1 MLFKNYKYLKQRNIN
16 FNILLMEEKDMNLP
30 NPRYLKHRPV
40 VLLPYA
46 EHDGDDAGNT
56 DCKWI
61 SIGFAQWDDQQ
72 TTLSVKTLRHT
83 GERWSR
89 QSEELPLHRCLDA
102 ALLIAATVA
111 QAAEGARDV
120 SLDAGVLENQQQP
133 IELPIETQGRLDR
146 NEFET
151 KLRGALLLR
160 RLKKLTDTLI
170 ALRAR
175 GVLNE
180 IEE

>member
-1 MLFKNYKYLKQRNIN
+1 MT
-16 FNILLMEEKDMNLP
+16 MNVP
-30 NPRYLKHRPV
+30 NPRDLKHRPV

-46 EHDGDDAGNT
+46 EHDGDYEGDT
-56 DCKWI
+56 DCQWI
-61 SIGFAQWDDQQ
+61 SIGWAQWNQR
-72 TTLSVKTLRHT
+72 TLSVKTLRHT
-83 GERWSR
+83 GARWSR

-111 QAAEGARDV
+111 QAAEGAQDV

-133 IELPIETQGRLDR
+133 IDLQIETQGRLDR

-160 RLKKLTDTLI
+160 RLNQLTDTLI
-170 ALRAR
+170 ALRAG

>member
-1 MLFKNYKYLKQRNIN
+1 
-16 FNILLMEEKDMNLP
+16 MNLP

-46 EHDGDDAGNT
+46 EHDGDYAGDT

-61 SIGFAQWDDQQ
+61 SIGWAQWDQQ

-111 QAAEGARDV
+111 QATEGARDV
-120 SLDAGVLENQQQP
+120 SLGVGVLENQTQP

-146 NEFET
+146 SEFDN
-151 KLRGALLLR
+151 KLIGDLLLR
-160 RLKKLTDTLI
+160 RLSKLTDTLI
-170 ALRAR
+170 SLRQT
-175 GVLNE
+175 GVLDE
-180 IEE
+180 VEK

>member
-1 MLFKNYKYLKQRNIN
+1 
-16 FNILLMEEKDMNLP
+16 MNLP

-46 EHDGDDAGNT
+46 EHDRDYAGNT

-61 SIGFAQWDDQQ
+61 SIGWAQWNQR
-72 TTLSVKTLRHT
+72 TLSVKTLRYT
-83 GERWSR
+83 GTRWSR

-120 SLDAGVLENQQQP
+120 RLDAGVLENQHQP

-146 NEFET
+146 DEFES
-151 KLRGALLLR
+151 KLISDDLLLR
-160 RLKKLTDTLI
+160 RLSKLTDTLI
-170 ALRAR
+170 SLRQT
-175 GVLNE
+175 GVLDE
-180 IEE
+180 IEK

>member
-1 MLFKNYKYLKQRNIN
+1 MPNG
-16 FNILLMEEKDMNLP
+16 P
-30 NPRYLKHRPV
+30 NPRDLKHRPI

-46 EHDGDDAGNT
+46 EHDGDYAGDT
-56 DCKWI
+56 DCKWM
-61 SIGFAQWDDQQ
+61 SIGWAQWNQR
-72 TTLSVKTLRHT
+72 TLSVKTLRHT

-120 SLDAGVLENQQQP
+120 RLDVGVLENQHQP

-146 NEFET
+146 DEFEN
-151 KLRGALLLR
+151 KLIGDLLLR
-160 RLKKLTDTLI
+160 RLSKLTDTLI
-170 ALRAR
+170 SLRQT
-175 GVLNE
+175 GVLDE
-180 IEE
+180 VEK

>member
-1 MLFKNYKYLKQRNIN
+1 M
-16 FNILLMEEKDMNLP
+16 MDLP

-46 EHDGDDAGNT
+46 EHDGDYAGDT

-61 SIGFAQWDDQQ
+61 SIGFAQWDQQ

-120 SLDAGVLENQQQP
+120 RLDVGLLENQHQP

-146 NEFET
+146 DEFET
-151 KLRGALLLR
+151 KLIGGLLLR
-160 RLKKLTDTLI
+160 RLSKLTDTLI
-170 ALRAR
+170 LLRQT
-175 GVLNE
+175 GVLDE
-180 IEE
+180 VEK

>member
-1 MLFKNYKYLKQRNIN
+1 M
-16 FNILLMEEKDMNLP
+16 DLP

-46 EHDGDDAGNT
+46 EHDGDYAGDT

-61 SIGFAQWDDQQ
+61 SLGWAQWDQQ
-72 TTLSVKTLRHT
+72 TTLSVKTLRIPANV
-83 GERWSR
+83 WSR

-102 ALLIAATVA
+102 ALLIATTVA

-120 SLDAGVLENQQQP
+120 SLGVGVLENQTQP

-146 NEFET
+146 SEFEN
-151 KLRGALLLR
+151 KLIGDLLLR
-160 RLKKLTDTLI
+160 RLSKLTDTLI
-170 ALRAR
+170 SLRQT
-175 GVLNE
+175 GVLDE
-180 IEE
+180 VEK

>member
-1 MLFKNYKYLKQRNIN
+1 MDEL
-16 FNILLMEEKDMNLP
+16 

-46 EHDGDDAGNT
+46 EHDGDDAGDT
-56 DCKWI
+56 DCKWL
-61 SIGFAQWDDQQ
+61 SIGWAQWNSR
-72 TTLSVKTLRHT
+72 TLSVKTLRHT

-120 SLDAGVLENQQQP
+120 SLDVGVLENQHQP

-146 NEFET
+146 DEFKN
-151 KLRGALLLR
+151 KLIGDLLLR
-160 RLKKLTDTLI
+160 RLSKLTDTLI
-170 ALRAR
+170 SLRQA
-175 GVLNE
+175 GVLDE
-180 IEE
+180 IEK

>member
-1 MLFKNYKYLKQRNIN
+1 
-16 FNILLMEEKDMNLP
+16 MNLP
-30 NPRYLKHRPV
+30 DPRNLKHRPV

-46 EHDGDDAGNT
+46 KYDGDYAEDDT

-61 SIGFAQWDDQQ
+61 SIGWAQWNPH
-72 TTLSVKTLRHT
+72 TLSVKTLRHT
-83 GERWSR
+83 NERWSR

-133 IELPIETQGRLDR
+133 IDLPIETQGRLDR
-146 NEFET
+146 DEFEN
-151 KLRGALLLR
+151 KLIGDLLLR
-160 RLKKLTDTLI
+160 RLSKLTDTLI
-170 ALRAR
+170 SLRQT
-175 GVLNE
+175 GVLDE
-180 IEE
+180 VEK

>member
-1 MLFKNYKYLKQRNIN
+1 M
-16 FNILLMEEKDMNLP
+16 DVP

-46 EHDGDDAGNT
+46 EHDGDYAGDT

-61 SIGFAQWDDQQ
+61 SIGWAQWNPHN
-72 TTLSVKTLRHT
+72 TLSVKTLRHT

-120 SLDAGVLENQQQP
+120 RLDVGALENQHQP
-133 IELPIETQGRLDR
+133 IDLPIEAQGHLDR
-146 NEFET
+146 DEFGNR
-151 KLRGALLLR
+151 LIDDLLLR
-160 RLKKLTDTLI
+160 RLSKLTDTLI
-170 ALRAR
+170 SLRQT
-175 GVLNE
+175 GVLDE
-180 IEE
+180 IEK

>member
-1 MLFKNYKYLKQRNIN
+1 M
-16 FNILLMEEKDMNLP
+16 DVP

-46 EHDGDDAGNT
+46 EHDGDYAGDT

-61 SIGFAQWDDQQ
+61 SIGWAQWDQQ

-111 QAAEGARDV
+111 QTAESARDV
-120 SLDAGVLENQQQP
+120 SLDVGVLENQHQP
-133 IELPIETQGRLDR
+133 IDLPIETQGRLDR
-146 NEFET
+146 DEFEN
-151 KLRGALLLR
+151 KLIGDLLLR
-160 RLKKLTDTLI
+160 RLSKLTDTLI
-170 ALRAR
+170 SLRQT
-175 GVLNE
+175 GVLDE
-180 IEE
+180 VEK

>member
-1 MLFKNYKYLKQRNIN
+1 M
-16 FNILLMEEKDMNLP
+16 DLP

-46 EHDGDDAGNT
+46 EHDGDYVDADDDT

-61 SIGFAQWDDQQ
+61 SIGWAQWDQQ

-111 QAAEGARDV
+111 RTAEGARDV
-120 SLDAGVLENQQQP
+120 SLDVGVLENQHQP
-133 IELPIETQGRLDR
+133 IDLPIETQGRLDR
-146 NEFET
+146 DEFEN
-151 KLRGALLLR
+151 KLIGDLLLR
-160 RLKKLTDTLI
+160 RLSKLTDTLI
-170 ALRAR
+170 SLRQT
-175 GVLNE
+175 GVLDG
-180 IEE
+180 IEK

>member
-1 MLFKNYKYLKQRNIN
+1 
-16 FNILLMEEKDMNLP
+16 MNLP

-46 EHDGDDAGNT
+46 EHDGDYAGDT

-61 SIGFAQWDDQQ
+61 SIGWAQWDQQ

-111 QAAEGARDV
+111 QATEGARDV
-120 SLDAGVLENQQQP
+120 SLDVGVLENQHQP
-133 IELPIETQGRLDR
+133 IDLPIETQGHLDR
-146 NEFET
+146 DEFGNR
-151 KLRGALLLR
+151 LIDDLLLR
-160 RLKKLTDTLI
+160 RLSKLTDTLI
-170 ALRAR
+170 SLRQT
-175 GVLNE
+175 GVLDE
-180 IEE
+180 VEK